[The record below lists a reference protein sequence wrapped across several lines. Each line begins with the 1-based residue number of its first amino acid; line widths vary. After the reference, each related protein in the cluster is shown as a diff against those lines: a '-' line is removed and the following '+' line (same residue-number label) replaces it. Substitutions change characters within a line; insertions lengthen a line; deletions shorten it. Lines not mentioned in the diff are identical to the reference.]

1 MQHKYLSRRQLLSHG
16 ASLTAGGL
24 IAWALHPNNTDNT
37 PGLPEEILQAGMEI
51 ISSTPVV
58 DLHSHPGLFFLDGAS
73 NDSWKVKLLPSGF
86 EHERIDDL
94 KTAQVTASMFS
105 IVSDINVL
113 DLVDG
118 RIVPT
123 RDFNSGEAYADYQRQ
138 LKILK
143 DLNQKGTIKLAL
155 SPDDIR
161 NAHKQQHSIALLS
174 SEGADFIEDK
184 LDRIAQAYDAGLRS
198 IGLVHYRVN
207 ALADNQ
213 TSDLVHG
220 GLSKLGRDVVKEMN
234 HQGLIIDL
242 AHASQAACA
251 DALEVSSAPVMVS
264 HSNLLGKVNSPRFL
278 NKQHAHMI
286 TANGGLVGAWP
297 SGLDSKN
304 LWDFAHQI
312 LRLVDEIG
320 VDSVS
325 IGTDMDG
332 NYKPVLR
339 EYADFS
345 TLAAMLLYRGL
356 SAEDCRK
363 IFGLNFLRLFTTVQD
378 LRSN

>member
-1 MQHKYLSRRQLLSHG
+1 MQHKYFSRRQLLSHG
-16 ASLTAGGL
+16 ASLTAGGF
-24 IAWALHPNNTDNT
+24 IGWALHRRNTDSG
-37 PGLPEEILQAGMEI
+37 PGLPEDMLQAGANI
-51 ISSTPVV
+51 ITNTPVV
-58 DLHSHPGLFFLDGAS
+58 DLHSHPGLFFLDGAG

-94 KTAQVTASMFS
+94 KTAQVTASIFS
-105 IVSDINVL
+105 IVADINLL

-118 RIVPT
+118 RIIPT

-143 DLNQKGTIKLAL
+143 ELNQQSIIKLAL
-155 SPDDIR
+155 SPEDIR
-161 NAHKQQHSIALLS
+161 NAHKQQHAIALLS

-184 LDRIAQAYDAGLRS
+184 LDRIAEAYDAGLRS

-213 TSDLVHG
+213 TSAPVHG

-234 HQGLIIDL
+234 RQGLIIDL

-251 DALEVSSAPVMVS
+251 DALEVSTAPVMVS
-264 HSNLLGKVNSPRFL
+264 HSNLLGKVDSPRFL

-286 TANGGLVGAWP
+286 AANGGLVGAWP

-304 LWDFAHQI
+304 LWDFAHQV
-312 LRLVDEIG
+312 LRLVEEIG
-320 VDSVS
+320 IDSVS
-325 IGTDMDG
+325 LGTDMDG
-332 NYKPVLR
+332 NYKPVLKD
-339 EYADFS
+339 YADFS

-356 SAEDCRK
+356 SADDCRK
-363 IFGLNFLRLFTTVQD
+363 IFGLNFLRLFTKVQAQ
-378 LRSN
+378 RIS